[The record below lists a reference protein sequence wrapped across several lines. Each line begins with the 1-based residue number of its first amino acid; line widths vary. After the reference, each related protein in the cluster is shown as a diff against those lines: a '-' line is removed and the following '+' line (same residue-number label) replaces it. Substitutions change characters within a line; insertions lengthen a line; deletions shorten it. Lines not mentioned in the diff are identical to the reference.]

1 MASGSLDH
9 GPRFDCWGLEMAPVR
24 HASER
29 RAERRRVRVAW
40 LRMGWLALVV
50 AAASA
55 LTSHIVG

>member
-1 MASGSLDH
+1 
-9 GPRFDCWGLEMAPVR
+9 MAPVR

-55 LTSHIVG
+55 LTSHLVG